1 MNGKVKQYTGNGF
14 EVPAMILLQAYLCTY
29 SLLRGVTFEVLP
41 LSNYSFSPMML
52 PLLEI
57 FFWNSCCGIV
67 FSAFITYFFLDFFS
81 ILKSSSC
88 SGRLYFWK
96 QPEVIQTQ
104 IRNRVGVPFQQS
116 IFGPETA

>member
-57 FFWNSCCGIV
+57 FLELLLWHSFQCARHILLEYLQSPGI
-67 FSAFITYFFLDFFS
+67 FSPFKADFIFENNQ
-81 ILKSSSC
+81 KS
-88 SGRLYFWK
+88 
-96 QPEVIQTQ
+96 
-104 IRNRVGVPFQQS
+104 
-116 IFGPETA
+116 FGAKLGE